1 MGRWP
6 RLPSHIPHCIEV
18 LLLTHIQQLLGKPLW
33 PNGGRGKNLGQTHRQ
48 AGIKSVCHLPVD
60 LLSAAASFSDDSEGR
75 WWGESLPCAEL
86 WAAHLAGHFLWGK
99 LIKGILV
106 NSKWLSCVAKGR
118 PCTSLWHRRKGM
130 LGKENVHVIYGVFV
144 LFHDRGGSQ
153 QPGGQYDSSHAYQP
167 GPFST
172 TPMPGSTVR
181 CQETWS
187 CDTLWVTLGSS
198 GH

>member
-1 MGRWP
+1 
-6 RLPSHIPHCIEV
+6 
-18 LLLTHIQQLLGKPLW
+18 
-33 PNGGRGKNLGQTHRQ
+33 
-48 AGIKSVCHLPVD
+48 
-60 LLSAAASFSDDSEGR
+60 
-75 WWGESLPCAEL
+75 
-86 WAAHLAGHFLWGK
+86 
-99 LIKGILV
+99 
-106 NSKWLSCVAKGR
+106 
-118 PCTSLWHRRKGM
+118 M

-198 GH
+198 GHQNSKQRKELLYWRECLPLTDTSASSLSLCTPQLWARPELRDGGSFKTDLIEVYKQVQTNLSLKIIMSKI